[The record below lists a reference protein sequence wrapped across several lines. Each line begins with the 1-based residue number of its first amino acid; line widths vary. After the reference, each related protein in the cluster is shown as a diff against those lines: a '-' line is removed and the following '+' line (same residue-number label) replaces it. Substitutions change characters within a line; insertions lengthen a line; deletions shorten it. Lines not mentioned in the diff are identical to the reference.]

1 MIILV
6 GPSASGKSVV
16 AKRLME
22 EYNLKKIVTYT
33 TRPMR
38 INEVQDVD
46 YHFISLDDFLNK
58 KQNNYFIETALYN
71 NNYYGTA
78 FEDIGDD
85 KVLVLEPNGANVY
98 YHKLKNKV
106 FIVYLDASIEKRKNR
121 MITRKDSSQIIEKR
135 LANDPTYFAKT
146 KFDHIDLVIETDNL
160 SIENIAEKIIN
171 AYGKGTL
178 Q

>member
-16 AKRLME
+16 AKRIME
-22 EYNLKKIVTYT
+22 KYGFKKIVTYT

-46 YHFISLDDFLNK
+46 YHFISIDDFLNK
-58 KQNNYFIETALYN
+58 KNNNYFIETAFYN

-78 FEDIGDD
+78 FEDIGND
-85 KVLVLEPNGANVY
+85 KILILEPNGANVY
-98 YHKLKNKV
+98 YDILKEKV

-121 MITRKDSSQIIEKR
+121 MIERLDPKQVIEKR
-135 LANDPTYFAKT
+135 LSNDPTYFAKS
-146 KFDHIDLVIETDNL
+146 KFNHLDLIIDTNEL
-160 SIENIAEKIIN
+160 SIEEIADEIILKYKKRN
-171 AYGKGTL
+171 F
-178 Q
+178 